1 MASPWKFLT
10 RLISPG
16 RAQKRESGSTD
27 EVTPDPLVISGP
39 AETPA
44 EESLISAARPA
55 GEELSRHDQAS
66 AISAV
71 PVHSEEAE
79 NDGHHKLD
87 GEVVG
92 KIVEVADPAISG
104 GTGIDVTAAHDAA
117 WIKRTAEVTPR
128 KQRSRGKEAVAIAND
143 RQVTH
148 TANEMSLDDEIRVL
162 RDQLA
167 RKLTLQNAQLR
178 KMLERFER

>member
-27 EVTPDPLVISGP
+27 EFTPDPLVISGP
-39 AETPA
+39 TETPA
-44 EESLISAARPA
+44 EESLISATRPA
-55 GEELSRHDQAS
+55 GDELPPHDQAS

-79 NDGHHKLD
+79 NDVHDKLD

-92 KIVEVADPAISG
+92 KIVKVADPALSD
-104 GTGIDVTAAHDAA
+104 GTGIAVTAAHDTHRT
-117 WIKRTAEVTPR
+117 KRTVEVAPR

-143 RQVTH
+143 RQVIH
-148 TANEMSLDDEIRVL
+148 TANETSLDDEIRVL